1 MNGVDVL
8 NKYQF
13 EVLKASKLCEGL
25 TQREVAVRADISL
38 GSVNKAVR
46 ELRENGYLDDDG
58 SITELGELALRPYRV
73 DNAVILA
80 AGMATRFA
88 PLSFEKPKAM
98 FEVRGEIL
106 IERLIH

>member
-13 EVLKASKLCEGL
+13 EVLKASKLCKGL

-46 ELRENGYLDDDG
+46 ELRANGYLDDDG
-58 SITELGELALRPYRV
+58 RP
-73 DNAVILA
+73 AI
-80 AGMATRFA
+80 
-88 PLSFEKPKAM
+88 
-98 FEVRGEIL
+98 
-106 IERLIH
+106 